1 MLIIHSTLLNVTRSF
16 CCSETFIKHTHTLG
30 MTLIKRGNFKQK
42 SCNFHIREGQEE
54 CLIWENH
61 SSSPPPPH
69 PHPTFTLLI
78 PSCQTYLSFRSFC
91 FSSLSCP
98 CSIFPHSTS
107 VFGNDLIKAGLVAC
121 PLCVIATGVCLY
133 FALQLPA
140 SFFCSRIS

>member
-1 MLIIHSTLLNVTRSF
+1 MLIIHSTLLNVTRSS

-61 SSSPPPPH
+61 SSSPPHTHTSHLVKPICH
-69 PHPTFTLLI
+69 FEAFVFLL
-78 PSCQTYLSFRSFC
+78 
-91 FSSLSCP
+91 SLVKGA
-98 CSIFPHSTS
+98 CSILPHSTS
-107 VFGNDLIKAGLVAC
+107 VFGNDLIKAGFVAC

>member
-42 SCNFHIREGQEE
+42 SCNFHIREGHLP
-54 CLIWENH
+54 C
-61 SSSPPPPH
+61 SSHLVKPICH
-69 PHPTFTLLI
+69 I
-78 PSCQTYLSFRSFC
+78 RSFC

>member
-61 SSSPPPPH
+61 SSSSPPPPH
-69 PHPTFTLLI
+69 LPCSSHLVKPI
-78 PSCQTYLSFRSFC
+78 CHIRSFC